1 MSFEIENDNVLVK
14 HDDIWNKIKK
24 ILGRNFIVSLFLI
37 KNI

>member
-24 ILGRNFIVSLFLI
+24 ILGINFIVSLFLI